1 MKNKSKKM
9 YRQGDVLLIATTETA
24 RGQDAREKGRI
35 ILAHG
40 EMTGHAHE
48 IEATPEVTF
57 EEVNAAK
64 ILRVMGSQPV
74 MLKHQEHSPI
84 EIEPGTYIARRQSE
98 YAPEEIRNV
107 AD

>member
-1 MKNKSKKM
+1 MKNKTPKT
-9 YRQGDVLLIATTETA
+9 YRQGDVLLIETTETA
-24 RGQDAREKGRI
+24 RGKDAREKGRI

-48 IEATPEVTF
+48 IEANPEVAF
-57 EEVNAAK
+57 EEVNAAR
-64 ILRVMGSQPV
+64 ILRVMGRKPAI
-74 MLKHQEHSPI
+74 LRHQEHSPI
-84 EIEPGTYIARRQSE
+84 KIKPGTYVTRRQSE